1 MRHRVAAVLAAAFL
15 GALAA
20 PAPAGAAE
28 TAPWISVDRVMVNRL
43 GGVTVQG
50 THSCESLYDQL
61 VSPGGVTVQDEMPDG
76 SYQPRQLF
84 AGVGDQVVI
93 GTNPDNFV
101 VTQPAGRKTM
111 ITAEHGS
118 SRLQWCFATNPDIFA
133 DQGWSIPCEAYGPC
147 RWVTDRF
154 SWSSAAP
161 LFVYSP
167 NGKFKTGSLN
177 VAVTQ
182 MGYWIE
188 IHDAGGNF
196 VDGGQ
201 VFDEAYNNQIVRA
214 VAYR

>member
-1 MRHRVAAVLAAAFL
+1 VVFL

-20 PAPAGAAE
+20 PAPVGAAE
-28 TAPWISVDRVMVNRL
+28 TAPWISTDRVMVNRL

-50 THSCESLYDQL
+50 THSCSSLYDQL
-61 VSPGGVTVQDEMPDG
+61 VSAGGLTVQDEMPDG

-84 AGVGDQVVI
+84 ADAGQKVVI

-101 VTQPAGRKTM
+101 VTQPSGRKTM
-111 ITAEHGS
+111 IRVEHGS

-133 DQGWSIPCEAYGPC
+133 ARGWSVPCEAYGPC

-154 SWSSAAP
+154 SWFGTEP
-161 LFVYSP
+161 LFVYSRD
-167 NGKFKTGSLN
+167 GKFKTGSLN
-177 VAVTQ
+177 VEVTQ
-182 MGYWIE
+182 SGYWVE
-188 IHDAGGNF
+188 IYDAAGNF
-196 VDGGQ
+196 VDSGQ